1 RGVRSAATRRFF
13 TEKKKRSKKRK
24 EFAFH
29 LCYKF
34 KYHPKITQETFP
46 HRFSPTEIPRRGIQA
61 AAAAVTLLF
70 LQLKLGRKVSGD
82 PPPAAPLAK
91 VVEICY
97 NRIRSDS
104 VNGFQKKEVQ
114 KDA

>member
-1 RGVRSAATRRFF
+1 MS
-13 TEKKKRSKKRK
+13 
-24 EFAFH
+24 
-29 LCYKF
+29 CKF
-34 KYHPKITQETFP
+34 LSTKL
-46 HRFSPTEIPRRGIQA
+46 PRRGEQA
-61 AAAAVTLLF
+61 AAAAVTLPFSL
-70 LQLKLGRKVSGD
+70 LKLGRKVSGD
-82 PPPAAPLAK
+82 PPPPAAPLAK

>member
-1 RGVRSAATRRFF
+1 
-13 TEKKKRSKKRK
+13 K
-24 EFAFH
+24 
-29 LCYKF
+29 L
-34 KYHPKITQETFP
+34 
-46 HRFSPTEIPRRGIQA
+46 PRRGEQA
-61 AAAAVTLLF
+61 AAAAVTLPF
-70 LQLKLGRKVSGD
+70 SHLKLGRKVSGD
-82 PPPAAPLAK
+82 SPPPAPLAK

>member
-1 RGVRSAATRRFF
+1 MYYKVKYHTKITRRKNPPAGR
-13 TEKKKRSKKRK
+13 TGGLS
-24 EFAFH
+24 
-29 LCYKF
+29 
-34 KYHPKITQETFP
+34 
-46 HRFSPTEIPRRGIQA
+46 
-61 AAAAVTLLF
+61 AVTLPF
-70 LQLKLGRKVSGD
+70 SHLKLGRKVSGD
-82 PPPAAPLAK
+82 SPPPAPLAK

>member
-1 RGVRSAATRRFF
+1 
-13 TEKKKRSKKRK
+13 
-24 EFAFH
+24 
-29 LCYKF
+29 
-34 KYHPKITQETFP
+34 
-46 HRFSPTEIPRRGIQA
+46 
-61 AAAAVTLLF
+61 AVTLPFSHLKLGRKVSGDSPPAVTLPF

-82 PPPAAPLAK
+82 SPPAAPLAK

-97 NRIRSDS
+97 NRIRRDS

>member
-1 RGVRSAATRRFF
+1 
-13 TEKKKRSKKRK
+13 
-24 EFAFH
+24 
-29 LCYKF
+29 
-34 KYHPKITQETFP
+34 
-46 HRFSPTEIPRRGIQA
+46 
-61 AAAAVTLLF
+61 
-70 LQLKLGRKVSGD
+70 GRKVSGD
-82 PPPAAPLAK
+82 SPPPAPLAK

>member
-1 RGVRSAATRRFF
+1 M
-13 TEKKKRSKKRK
+13 
-24 EFAFH
+24 
-29 LCYKF
+29 CYTAM
-34 KYHPKITQETFP
+34 YHTKIIQETFP
-46 HRFSPTEIPRRGIQA
+46 HRFSPTKLPRRGEQA
-61 AAAAVTLLF
+61 AAAAVTLPF

>member
-1 RGVRSAATRRFF
+1 M
-13 TEKKKRSKKRK
+13 
-24 EFAFH
+24 
-29 LCYKF
+29 CYTAMC
-34 KYHPKITQETFP
+34 HTKITQETFP
-46 HRFSPTEIPRRGIQA
+46 HRFSPTKLPRRGIQA

-70 LQLKLGRKVSGD
+70 LQLKLGHEVSGD
-82 PPPAAPLAK
+82 SPPAAPLAK

>member
-1 RGVRSAATRRFF
+1 MYCKIPISPEDYTRN
-13 TEKKKRSKKRK
+13 
-24 EFAFH
+24 
-29 LCYKF
+29 
-34 KYHPKITQETFP
+34 YH
-46 HRFSPTEIPRRGIQA
+46 HRFSQTEIPRRGEQA
-61 AAAAVTLLF
+61 AAAAVTLPF
-70 LQLKLGRKVSGD
+70 LLLKLGRKVSGD
-82 PPPAAPLAK
+82 SPPAAPLAK

>member
-1 RGVRSAATRRFF
+1 MAVPLVLSGPLCPAGISPPRGESPLSG
-13 TEKKKRSKKRK
+13 E
-24 EFAFH
+24 AF
-29 LCYKF
+29 LSCKF
-34 KYHPKITQETFP
+34 LSTKL
-46 HRFSPTEIPRRGIQA
+46 PRRGEQA
-61 AAAAVTLLF
+61 AAAAVTLPF
-70 LQLKLGRKVSGD
+70 SHLKSGRKVSGD